1 MATLSFR
8 KERVDAKRPGEVF
21 SRSEVEQ
28 TTMANTNKVALITGA
43 NKGIGLEIAR
53 QLGKQGIT
61 VVLGSRDPQKG
72 QAAADLLKGEGI
84 DARTVKLEVTDA
96 ADRDAL
102 PEFLQSQFGRLDILI
117 NNAGILK
124 DAEGITPDLL
134 ARTFEANAIAPYF
147 LTETLLP
154 LLKAAPAGRV
164 VHQSSILGS
173 IATTAGGM
181 FSPGY
186 LLPAYA
192 SSKAALNML
201 GVIQSEALKDSKVK
215 VNIAHPGSVKT
226 DMNPGGDLTLEE
238 GAKTAVTLALLPDD
252 GPTGGYFHLGETLP
266 W

>member
-1 MATLSFR
+1 
-8 KERVDAKRPGEVF
+8 
-21 SRSEVEQ
+21 
-28 TTMANTNKVALITGA
+28 MANTNKVALITGA

-53 QLGKQGIT
+53 QLGHQGIT
-61 VVLGSRDPQKG
+61 VVIGSRDPQKG
-72 QAAADLLKGEGI
+72 QMAVDTLKAEGI
-84 DARTVKLEVTDA
+84 DAHTLKLEVTDA
-96 ADRDAL
+96 ADRDAAL
-102 PEFLQSQFGRLDILI
+102 AFFQQMGRLDILV
-117 NNAGILK
+117 NNAGIMLEPT
-124 DAEGITPDLL
+124 EGVTPGTL
-134 ARTFEANAIAPYF
+134 ARTYEANVIAPYF

-173 IATTAGGM
+173 LATTVAGR
-181 FSPGY
+181 FTPNY

-201 GVIQSEALKDSKVK
+201 GVIQAEALKDTNVK

-226 DMNPGGDLTLEE
+226 DMNPGGDLTVEE
-238 GAKTAVTLALLPDD
+238 GAKTAVTLATLPDD